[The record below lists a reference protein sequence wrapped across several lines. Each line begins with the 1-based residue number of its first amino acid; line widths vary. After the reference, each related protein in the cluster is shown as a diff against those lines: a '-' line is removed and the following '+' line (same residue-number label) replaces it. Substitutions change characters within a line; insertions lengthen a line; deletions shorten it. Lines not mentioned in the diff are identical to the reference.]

1 MKMESLLRT
10 VGTAVQDACRAIE
23 YNAMGQFFDTYFDRT
38 QKEGG
43 KIAYTPKII
52 EVEIPS
58 PGTGKAGKVLYTP
71 TAALVRHKSMHLD
84 CVRLQ
89 LNIDAVED
97 ADGAEEGLQVSPRG
111 ACPPEDAVLRQ
122 NAGTLE
128 ITLKCS
134 DAAEGIARIETQL
147 HGML

>member
-1 MKMESLLRT
+1 MKMESLLQT
-10 VGTAVQDACRAIE
+10 VGTAMQDAYRAIE
-23 YNAMGQFFDTYFDRT
+23 YNAMGQFFDTYFDKT
-38 QKEGG
+38 QKEGDR
-43 KIAYTPKII
+43 IAYTPKII

-71 TAALVRHKSMHLD
+71 TAALVRHKSMNLD

-89 LNIDAVED
+89 LNIDVVEE
-97 ADGAEEGLQVSPRG
+97 AEEGLQVSPRG
-111 ACPPEDAVLRQ
+111 ACPPEDAVQ